1 MKSQLIYVHDPMCS
15 WCWGFA
21 ETYLKLVEQLP
32 EDVEV
37 LRLLGGLA
45 PDSDEVMPVSTRLMV
60 QQAWQ
65 RIEEVIP
72 GKKFNY
78 DFWTKCQPRRATYP
92 ACRAVIAAREQ
103 GAEFDLR
110 MTQQIQQAYY
120 QQARNPSENETL
132 VELAGEIGL
141 DRERFEGQLTS
152 EQTRDRLL
160 EEINSAR
167 SIGINSFPSLVIQH
181 AGKMESV
188 LVNYTD
194 ANAMLDQI
202 NESLGITTSS

>member
-21 ETYLKLVEQLP
+21 ETYLRLVEALP
-32 EDVEV
+32 KNVEV
-37 LRLLGGLA
+37 VRLLGGLA
-45 PDSDEVMPVSTRLMV
+45 PDSDEVMPVSTRMMV
-60 QQAWQ
+60 QQNWQ
-65 RIEEVIP
+65 RIEDVIP

-78 DFWTKCQPRRATYP
+78 DFWTMCQPRRATYP

-103 GAEFDLR
+103 GEEFDLR

-132 VELAGEIGL
+132 IELATELGL
-141 DRERFEGQLTS
+141 DGERFAVQLAS
-152 EQTRDRLL
+152 EQTQQRLL
-160 EEINSAR
+160 EEINSVR

-181 AGKMESV
+181 AGIMESV

-194 ANAMLDQI
+194 EDAMLDQI
-202 NESLGITTSS
+202 HISLGTATSA